1 MVQPTMAVSW
11 STGPLVVNVVA
22 LAAFVG
28 ALCWRIDQV
37 RRNGGGLQAF
47 AMTTS
52 IAALTLAFAVSNH
65 SASETL
71 DDIGFVGL
79 SRLLLYVLLAVGV
92 AGLVIVFFLPGGR
105 VTRER
110 RAGVEAVPLVA
121 ALVGLQISLSFIP
134 TDMRTASISE
144 WTLKNWGFALFY
156 LIASGYLAY
165 GLGACVRSV
174 SKYLRLADGY
184 LRTSLSVLVAGL
196 GLLAA
201 GSIVQVVYVLTGA
214 LGLVDLPWILTASRV
229 FAVTGL
235 VLFLVG
241 ISYPMLQAKWQG
253 LSRSRRRRRDAQA
266 ILPLWTLVTDA
277 VPEVVLPI
285 DGTLSPTAL
294 LHRRVVEIRDALS
307 QLSPLLPAEFTTT
320 DPEQQ
325 IWMLQMAVALR
336 TREGASPGA
345 VWPVL
350 PESGGGLDGDAAP
363 LLALSRV
370 LAAAQGDDEQREDEQ
385 WDDEQCDDEERTSD
399 EEQMSDE
406 D

>member
-1 MVQPTMAVSW
+1 MAVMASEPVAASW
-11 STGPLVVNVVA
+11 ATGPMVVNVVA
-22 LAAFVG
+22 LVAFAG

-37 RRNGGGLQAF
+37 RRSGGGLQAF

-65 SASETL
+65 SASQTL
-71 DDIGFVGL
+71 DDVGFAGL
-79 SRLLLYVLLAVGV
+79 SRLLFYVLLAVGV
-92 AGLVIVFFLPGGR
+92 AGLVIVFFMPGSR

-110 RAGVEAVPLVA
+110 RAGVEAFPLVA
-121 ALVGLQISLSFIP
+121 ALLGLQISLFFIP

-184 LRTSLSVLVAGL
+184 LRTSLRVLVAGL

-201 GSIVQVVYVLTGA
+201 GSIAQVVYVLTGA
-214 LGLVDLPWILTASRV
+214 LGLFDLPWVLSVSRV
-229 FAVTGL
+229 FSVAGL

-241 ISYPMLQAKWQG
+241 ISYPMVRAKWQG
-253 LSRSRRRRRDAQA
+253 VTSRHRRRRDARA
-266 ILPLWTLVTDA
+266 ILPLWTLVTGA

-285 DGTLSPTAL
+285 DGGLAPTAL
-294 LHRRVVEIRDALS
+294 LHRRVVEIRDALT
-307 QLSPLLPAEFTTT
+307 QLSPLLPGEFATAEP
-320 DPEQQ
+320 DQQ

-336 TREGASPGA
+336 KRDGTSPGP
-345 VWPVL
+345 VRTVL
-350 PESGGGLDGDAAP
+350 PESAGGLDGDAAP
-363 LLALSRV
+363 LLVLSRA
-370 LAAAQGDDEQREDEQ
+370 LAA
-385 WDDEQCDDEERTSD
+385 EERA
-399 EEQMSDE
+399 EEERMAEEDRMADE